1 MRSRWPSRS
10 HRSLWRFVETPEPDG
25 RPLCRDRRASD
36 RGRRH
41 ADHGMKRPTEI
52 QIEFTVALAIV
63 ALAMLGF
70 VLSLF

>member
-1 MRSRWPSRS
+1 
-10 HRSLWRFVETPEPDG
+10 
-25 RPLCRDRRASD
+25 
-36 RGRRH
+36 
-41 ADHGMKRPTEI
+41 MKRPTEI